1 MSCDCE
7 INAPRPDRSTAFL
20 EWAAVSIAVYV
31 WDHKEYYS
39 QSISSAYVSSD
50 LVTYV
55 VGGFFMMDSLLE
67 HFNFLDLPNE
77 ILLNIIEHE
86 VFHEDLE
93 NLALSSKTVYALAK
107 PALTNH
113 LHRKR
118 EFSTLIVGDVH
129 LYQSEQ
135 EVGDWIVPRKHHP
148 VQALRRLLLES
159 DTTTDYCRVLRIGGV
174 DPDGDMYGKYDD
186 YLSHEVKTITRDLHS
201 QLQTFI
207 VSQVFG
213 EITHTDYWIDSLLEG
228 KYELSYAAALTSLH
242 NIEVLELINC
252 SEFVRDELLV
262 HISVMKNT
270 HHQLRRVGLFGD
282 HFQCGESLTVLAK
295 FAEILSVRMIYGLH
309 VFGAYS
315 DNSPWPSD
323 PFCSSIEE
331 MHFECSAI
339 DASILDK
346 LLQSTDA
353 LKTFYYDH
361 DDFLNCIPDFEPRR
375 ITFNLCSNAKK
386 TLESLT
392 LVNLSGTGSCI
403 DEEERGFAVSLDDF
417 LVLRHIAI
425 DCSIF
430 IDAEDTNNV
439 FPLVDML
446 PASLETLE
454 LYSPG
459 KDTDLPSIF
468 RGLRD
473 LREKRLPRLRSISLQ
488 FVWDV
493 WDFSQDIRN
502 DCKMLGI
509 RLAFVDGPKR
519 KWPHLSS

>member
-1 MSCDCE
+1 
-7 INAPRPDRSTAFL
+7 
-20 EWAAVSIAVYV
+20 
-31 WDHKEYYS
+31 
-39 QSISSAYVSSD
+39 
-50 LVTYV
+50 
-55 VGGFFMMDSLLE
+55 MDSLLA
-67 HFNFLDLPNE
+67 HFRFLDLPNE

-93 NLALSSKTVYALAK
+93 NLALSSKTVFALAK
-107 PALTNH
+107 QARTNH

-174 DPDGDMYGKYDD
+174 DRYGHMPGNYDND
-186 YLSHEVKTITRDLHS
+186 LSHEAKTITRDLYS
-201 QLQTFI
+201 QLQAFI
-207 VSQVFG
+207 LSQVFG
-213 EITHTDYWIDSLLEG
+213 KINHTDYWIDRLL
-228 KYELSYAAALTSLH
+228 KDNYELSYAAALTSLH

-252 SEFVRDELLV
+252 SWFVRKKLLV
-262 HISVMKNT
+262 HLSVMKSS
-270 HHQLRRVGLFGD
+270 HHRLRRVGLFGN
-282 HFQCGESLTVLAK
+282 HYQCGEPLAVLAK
-295 FAEILSVRMIYGLH
+295 FAEIPSVRMICGLH

-315 DNSPWPSD
+315 DRSRWPSD

-339 DASILDK
+339 DASLWDK

-361 DDFLNCIPDFEPRR
+361 DDFLNCIPDFAPRR
-375 ITFNLCSNAKK
+375 ITFNLCLNAKK

-392 LVNLSGTGSCI
+392 LVNLSGTGSSCI
-403 DEEERGFAVSLDDF
+403 DENESGFAVSLNDF

-459 KDTDLPSIF
+459 KDTDLLAMF

-473 LREKRLPRLRSISLQ
+473 LRKKRLPWLRSISLQ
-488 FVWDV
+488 SVWDL

-519 KWPHLSS
+519 KWPHLSP